1 MQAYNIM
8 VLDNGKIVDMGT
20 HEELIQREGIYK
32 DIYDV
37 QMNMS
42 DLEGDE

>member
-1 MQAYNIM
+1 M